1 MCDGDIWTTGIAYV
15 TYDTNNTP
23 SAIYFT
29 NGNETR
35 YAYGASGQKLRV
47 AHYVAKP
54 NITRTFGVKPGGSTQ
69 DEVLFAGQTDYL
81 LGGSLVVRD
90 GSINKVLFIPSS
102 VFHLACE
109 KPIT

>member
-1 MCDGDIWTTGIAYV
+1 MNLNEIH
-15 TYDTNNTP
+15 
-23 SAIYFT
+23 SANKVFGGFVD
-29 NGNETR
+29 NR
-35 YAYGASGQKLRV
+35 HGASGQKLRV
-47 AHYVAKP
+47 THYVAKP
-54 NITRTFGVKPGGSTQ
+54 NITRVFGVRPGGSTQ